1 MITADLAIGC
11 FGAGHLALLRRHTEA
26 VLTDDASP
34 RVHAL
39 TDGASPRVHAFTDDA
54 LGDGDATE
62 TARRVERREISALE
76 AIEAAIAR
84 SARVEDQ
91 LNALAHLDF
100 DRARV
105 RAERLDSTRGL
116 AADGGSSGALA
127 GAFAGVPT
135 LFKDNVVVGGMPMTQ
150 GSRATPLTPQ
160 AKDGGFARQY
170 LDTGVIPIATSTMPP
185 FGWTATAERVGGD
198 VTRNPWNLDRSSG
211 GSSGG
216 SAAYVAAGVVPVA
229 HGNDGGGS
237 VRIPASACGLVGLKP
252 SRGRLIPDEKA
263 DAMPIKLVVDS
274 VLARSVRDVA
284 GFFTEFERIHRNPK
298 LPPIGRIERPTTARL
313 RIGLVLD
320 SPLAPPTDAATR
332 AAVEATAHLLERLGH
347 HVAPFA
353 PPVPAWFADDFI
365 DYYAMLALAVT
376 VDGRRMF
383 GSFDKS
389 RLDPMTIGLARHARR
404 RLAKAPLYLA
414 RLAAT
419 GPGSERKFGPFDIG
433 LSPVTTHIAPP
444 IGYLSADLP
453 FEVHLARVS
462 AYAGFT
468 PLHNAS
474 GSPSISL
481 PMGMSP
487 EGLPIGVLVT
497 GRRGSER
504 LLLQLALEIEAAQ
517 PWRRI
522 QDATA

>member
-105 RAERLDSTRGL
+105 RRAPDPLGPRRRRR
-116 AADGGSSGALA
+116 SSGAPA

-444 IGYLSADLP
+444 IGYLSADLRSRCT
-453 FEVHLARVS
+453 LRVCRVCG
-462 AYAGFT
+462 Y
-468 PLHNAS
+468 PVHNAS
-474 GSPSISL
+474 GSRASR
-481 PMGMSP
+481 SP
-487 EGLPIGVLVT
+487 WECPRRVT
-497 GRRGSER
+497 DRGSGHGRRAANDSCCNASKSRPPNPGGGSRTPR
-504 LLLQLALEIEAAQ
+504 LAGH
-517 PWRRI
+517 
-522 QDATA
+522 D